1 MKIERVDIIHTSMH
15 LVSPFETSYGQDYEM
30 EKIVLKVYTPNSIV
44 YSECAAEGYPY
55 YAYETVGTVGEI
67 LKKFILPSVMGIDLR
82 DAEDYSEKI
91 SRFRGHPMAKAVM
104 DNAVWSIQAL
114 EEGKPLWRLLGGN
127 RDRVVAGVPLGIQ
140 KHVDKLIELI
150 EFHLSK
156 GYTRIKIKIRP
167 GKDLAVVAAVR
178 KRFPDINLMVDANN
192 AYTLSDL
199 NTLKALD
206 QYHLLMIEQPLAYH
220 DIVDHAK
227 LQSQMSTPI
236 CLDESIHGPYHA
248 RVAAELNACRIINI
262 KQGRVGGLTP
272 AREVQN
278 IAQDAN
284 IGVWC
289 GSMLETGIGQAVNL
303 ALATLPNFVYP
314 NDIFES
320 ELFWVKDLI
329 DPPITLNPD
338 GTITVPSEPGLGLKV
353 NEDALDYY
361 TVGRDVIR
369 V

>member
-1 MKIERVDIIHTSMH
+1 MRIERVDMIHIRMH

-30 EKIVLKVYTPNSIV
+30 DKVVLKVYTPNSIV

-55 YAYETVGTVGEI
+55 YAYETVGTVREI

-82 DAEDYSEKI
+82 DPEDYWERI

-104 DNAVWSIQAL
+104 DNAIWSLQAL
-114 EEGKPLWRLLGGN
+114 EKGKPLWQLLGGN
-127 RDRVVAGVPLGIQ
+127 KDRVVAGVSIGIQ
-140 KHVDKLIELI
+140 DHVEKLLELIEL
-150 EFHLSK
+150 HLSK
-156 GYTRIKIKIRP
+156 GYPRIKIKIKP

-192 AYTLSDL
+192 AYTLSDVD
-199 NTLKALD
+199 TLKTLD
-206 QYHLLMIEQPLAYH
+206 QYHLSMIEQPLAYD

-227 LQSQMSTPI
+227 LQSQIITPI
-236 CLDESIHGPYHA
+236 CLDESIHGPYNA

-272 AREVQN
+272 AREVQD

-284 IGVWC
+284 MGVWC

-329 DPPITLNPD
+329 DPPIALNPD
-338 GTITVPSEPGLGLKV
+338 GTITVPPEPGLGLKV

-361 TVGRDVIR
+361 TVGREVIR
-369 V
+369 M